1 MLGLA
6 ALVLIGWWLL
16 AGRPEQ
22 LDEPVVF
29 EAEES
34 EPAGS
39 SEKPAGESAELIVHV
54 AGEVAKPGIVTVPA
68 GSRVHEAIEAA
79 GGVAGDPDLS
89 ALNLARE
96 LTDGEQVLVGA
107 DAAATAG
114 EPGAPG
120 QHGAPGGAIN
130 VNTADAATLQEL
142 PGVGPVTAA
151 AIIARRTDHGP
162 FRSVDDLLDVKGIG
176 EATLAELR
184 DHVTV

>member
-96 LTDGEQVLVGA
+96 LNDGEQVLVGA
-107 DAAATAG
+107 DAAAAAG
-114 EPGAPG
+114 EP
-120 QHGAPGGAIN
+120 GAPGGAIN